1 VKFSFRTLFRPLLL
15 PAFSLL
21 VASALQAE
29 EPPAVIAD
37 GSQVSIE
44 YTLTLADGTV
54 ADTNVG
60 GDALVYKQ
68 GNSQILPALEKQ
80 LSGLKVG
87 ESKQVSLTAVESY
100 GEVDPAL
107 LQAVPLA
114 SIPEDARTVG
124 TQLVAQA
131 PTGEQRPVRVHEVKA
146 EEIIIDLNHP
156 LAGKALRFDVKVL
169 AIE

>member
-1 VKFSFRTLFRPLLL
+1 MFLL
-15 PAFSLL
+15 PSLSLL
-21 VASALQAE
+21 GASALQAE
-29 EPPAVIAD
+29 EPVIAD

-44 YTLTLADGTV
+44 YTLTLTDGTV

-60 GDALVYKQ
+60 GEALVYKQ
-68 GNSQILPALEKQ
+68 GTSQILPALEKQ

-87 ESKQVSLTAVESY
+87 ESKQVSLTAGDSY
-100 GEVDPAL
+100 GAVDPAL
-107 LQAVPLA
+107 FQAVPLA
-114 SIPEDARTVG
+114 SIPEDARTPG

-131 PTGEQRPVRVHEVKA
+131 PTGEQRPVRVHEVKG

-156 LAGKALRFDVKVL
+156 LAGQALRFDIKVL